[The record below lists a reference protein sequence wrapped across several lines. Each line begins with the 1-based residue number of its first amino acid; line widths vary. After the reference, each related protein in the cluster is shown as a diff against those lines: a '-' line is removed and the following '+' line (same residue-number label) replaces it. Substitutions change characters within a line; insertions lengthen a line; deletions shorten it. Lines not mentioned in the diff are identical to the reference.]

1 MVKKEI
7 SLERP
12 GIAGTSIRAD
22 KKIVATTGWDHRLVS
37 GFINVYLFTSFFL
50 LDSSEFGIALW
61 VAVFE
66 CDTYNTMF

>member
-22 KKIVATTGWDHRLVS
+22 KKIVATTGWDHRLVL

-50 LDSSEFGIALW
+50 VGFIRIWYRTLGCCI
-61 VAVFE
+61 
-66 CDTYNTMF
+66 